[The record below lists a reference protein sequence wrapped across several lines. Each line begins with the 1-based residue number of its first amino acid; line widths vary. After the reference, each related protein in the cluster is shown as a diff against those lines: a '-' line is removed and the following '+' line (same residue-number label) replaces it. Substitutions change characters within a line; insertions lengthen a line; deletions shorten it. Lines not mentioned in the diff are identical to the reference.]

1 MFYISKDKSKL
12 NVERVQYLLKQTYWA
27 DKRELDVIARSIE
40 NSVCY
45 GVYEEGSDEL
55 IGFARVITDFATT
68 YYLADVIVDEAHRGN
83 GIGKAI
89 VNAVTTDEDIKDI
102 FGLLVTRDAHGLYEQ
117 FGFRKD
123 GEKSMLRG
131 K

>member
-1 MFYISKDKSKL
+1 MFYISKDKSKIDPKA
-12 NVERVQYLLKQTYWA
+12 VEKLLKQTYWA
-27 DKRELDVIARSIE
+27 DKRPFDMIVKSIE

-45 GVYEEGSDEL
+45 GVFHKDTDEL
-55 IGFARVITDFATT
+55 IGFARTVTDYATT
-68 YYLADVIVDEAHRGN
+68 YYLADVIVDESYRGN

-89 VNAVTTDEDIKDI
+89 VNAVTTDEDMKDL

-117 FGFRKD
+117 YGFRKD

>member
-1 MFYISKDKSKL
+1 MYYISKDKSKL
-12 NVERVQYLLKQTYWA
+12 TAERVQYLLKQTYWA

-45 GVYEEGSDEL
+45 GVYLTETDEL
-55 IGFARVITDFATT
+55 IGFARCVTDFSTT
-68 YYLADVIVDEAHRGN
+68 FYLADVIVDEKYRGN

-89 VNAVTTDEDIKDI
+89 VNTVTNDEDMKDL

-117 FGFRKD
+117 YGFKKD
-123 GEKSMLRG
+123 GEKSMLFS